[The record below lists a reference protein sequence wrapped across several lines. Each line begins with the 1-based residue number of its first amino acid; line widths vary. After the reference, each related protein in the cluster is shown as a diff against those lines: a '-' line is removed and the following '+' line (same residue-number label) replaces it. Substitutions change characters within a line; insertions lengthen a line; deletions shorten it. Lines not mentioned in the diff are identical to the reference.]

1 MLETTWIDTHTHLFA
16 SEFDSDRSGVIARAV
31 EAGVKV
37 LLLPNI
43 DCESIGSLE
52 ALLDQYPD
60 YCLGAMGLHPTSVE
74 ADWRVQMRQI
84 EQALGRRKYAAIG
97 EIGLDFYWDLSHADE
112 QREAFCYQL
121 ALCKEMG
128 LPALI
133 HARNA
138 TAQVLEILRRREFEG
153 LRCVLHAFTGGVEE
167 VVAAMELEGVY
178 LGLGGICTF
187 KRGIP
192 AEAYQAMRI
201 DRIVLETDS
210 PYLAPVPHRGR
221 RNESAY
227 IPLIGEFVAS
237 QFGLTPMSLAGVTTQ
252 NALRMLFGG

>member
-16 SEFDSDRSGVIARAV
+16 SEFDSDRSEVIARAV

-128 LPALI
+128 LPALLLPRCWRFF
-133 HARNA
+133 AVVSLKA
-138 TAQVLEILRRREFEG
+138 CGASCMLSPGVSRRLWPLWSWREF
-153 LRCVLHAFTGGVEE
+153 TSDSGG
-167 VVAAMELEGVY
+167 
-178 LGLGGICTF
+178 
-187 KRGIP
+187 
-192 AEAYQAMRI
+192 
-201 DRIVLETDS
+201 
-210 PYLAPVPHRGR
+210 
-221 RNESAY
+221 SAHSS
-227 IPLIGEFVAS
+227 GEYR
-237 QFGLTPMSLAGVTTQ
+237 QRLTRP
-252 NALRMLFGG
+252 